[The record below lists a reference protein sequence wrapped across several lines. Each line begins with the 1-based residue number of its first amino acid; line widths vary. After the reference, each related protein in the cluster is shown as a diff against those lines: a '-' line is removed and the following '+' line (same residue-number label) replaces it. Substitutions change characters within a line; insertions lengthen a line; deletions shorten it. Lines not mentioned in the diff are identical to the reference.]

1 MNTQGFFDAINSYAY
16 KQWMSEGTHVTPWDY
31 NQILNIIQSS
41 HFKEWQNNNPNG
53 TIDQYY
59 IYLCNRQAYLNSPE
73 YKIECLGEENKEL
86 NDEITELKGENKE
99 LNNKIS
105 ELKEEISEKDDNIGC
120 LETLSGITLTTSFI
134 FLIISCVLLYKL
146 RKRR

>member
-1 MNTQGFFDAINSYAY
+1 MDVQGFIDAANSNAY
-16 KQWMSEGTHVTPWDY
+16 KQWMSVGSHVAPWDY
-31 NQILNIIQSS
+31 NQVLDIIQSS

-73 YKIECLGEENKEL
+73 YKIECLGEEIKDL
-86 NDEITELKGENKE
+86 HDE
-99 LNNKIS
+99 IS
-105 ELKEEISEKDDNIGC
+105 ELKEEISEKDDRIGY

-134 FLIISCVLLYKL
+134 LMIVSFVLFYLL
-146 RKRR
+146 RKRYK